1 MAHDLARAG
10 DAAAVVAVGGVAV
23 AGVAVSGVAVSAVA
37 AVAADVTPKVP
48 MAMNIATT
56 VRLSLFT

>member
-1 MAHDLARAG
+1 MSHDLATAG
-10 DAAAVVAVGGVAV
+10 DGAADSAADVGAVDV
-23 AGVAVSGVAVSAVA
+23 VA

-56 VRLSLFT
+56 VRISLFT